1 MAGSL
6 SASGG
11 RVRLLWALLVLLAGC
26 GHRGVTP
33 SPASPGIALRAGA
46 DLHVHLIM
54 RSALAPW
61 FQGEPDSGVLAS
73 SPTQAFV
80 NPLDSATL
88 QQAGVRLVV
97 VALWPPFD
105 LRPGRT
111 ALDEALG
118 QLRALHEFARR
129 HSAFGVAT
137 DAASARALMAQGRI
151 ALLPSIEGGGGISRV
166 EEVDVLYAAGARS
179 LGLVH
184 FTDNRLGDA
193 RDAQLGTALGPVLN
207 GSSDGLTPLGR
218 QVVRRMMSLGMVVDV
233 SHASER
239 TMRDVLALTELA
251 GVPIIASHEGAAH
264 ASVRTV
270 TPAMAVRIGASGGL
284 IGIGLYRNP
293 IAEPVPE
300 EERWPGHQPDTCD
313 DVVAH
318 WLYYQR
324 LAGERAVVLGSDLGT
339 PTARPLPGPGCPQGI
354 RNSGDLPALFST
366 LVARGVSRE
375 GLEDSAHRVLHL
387 LERVEAVS
395 SPEARAN
402 ARRLRVFETPHFASP
417 L

>member
-1 MAGSL
+1 M
-6 SASGG
+6 
-11 RVRLLWALLVLLAGC
+11 VWALLLLLAGC
-26 GHRGVTP
+26 SHRGVTP
-33 SPASPGIALRAGA
+33 SLEHRGVPLRSGA
-46 DLHVHLIM
+46 DLHAHLLM

-88 QQAGVRLVV
+88 QRAGIRLVV

-118 QLRALHEFARR
+118 QLRALHEFTRR
-129 HSAFGVAT
+129 HPAFGVAT
-137 DAASARALMAQGRI
+137 DAASARFLMAQGRI

-179 LGLVH
+179 IGLVH

-207 GSSDGLTPLGR
+207 GSSDGLTPLGH
-218 QVVRRMMSLGMVVDV
+218 QVVRRMMTLGMVVDV

-239 TMRDVLALTELA
+239 TMRDVLALTEPA
-251 GVPIIASHEGAAH
+251 GAPVIASHEGAAH

-270 TPAMAVRIGASGGL
+270 TAAMAARIGASGGL

-300 EERWPGHQPDTCD
+300 EERWQGYLPDTCD

-339 PTARPLPGPGCPQGI
+339 PTSRPLPGPGCPEGI
-354 RNSGDLPALFST
+354 RNSGDLPALFSA

-375 GLEDSAHRVLHL
+375 SLEDSAQRVLEL
-387 LERVEAVS
+387 LERVEDMA

-402 ARRLRVFETPHFASP
+402 ARRLRVLENPHFASP